1 MMKVVQRYLRVL
13 GLVVLT
19 GCFSG
24 FTQAQD
30 KPFDHAETGFELT
43 GGHNFVPC
51 ESCHV
56 GGQFAGT
63 PTECVACHSI
73 NGRFNATPKPVE
85 HIFTSERC
93 DTCHSAISWQ
103 AVPVVDHH
111 EVFGRCENC
120 HNNIIVSGK
129 PVDHIPVHNQCSDC
143 HSDLSWQPA
152 RMNHDNVGDNC
163 VSCHNNINALGQ
175 PAGHIPVLREECGG
189 CHFTSFFNPVREVNH
204 DLLSEDCASCHFG
217 QFAETVF
224 PPNHIAV
231 LPVCREC
238 HNTNAFVPVD
248 QVNHDFLVS
257 DDCQSCHA
265 ADKPMTHINI
275 QQNAP
280 CDACH
285 ISKEVWPSVPVV
297 DHEWVVGTC
306 RSCHDGVTARGQH
319 PQHIP
324 TGALECSVC
333 HNTTAFSSDVSF

>member
-56 GGQFAGT
+56 GGQFDGT

-129 PVDHIPVHNQCSDC
+129 PVDHIPAPNECADC
-143 HSDLSWQPA
+143 HSDLSWQPV
-152 RMNHDNVGDNC
+152 RFSHDNVGDNC
-163 VSCHNNINALGQ
+163 VSCHDNFRAQGKPPN
-175 PAGHIPVLREECGG
+175 HIPASSQCGG
-189 CHFTSFFNPVREVNH
+189 CHSTVAFQPV
-204 DLLSEDCASCHFG
+204 
-217 QFAETVF
+217 
-224 PPNHIAV
+224 I
-231 LPVCREC
+231 
-238 HNTNAFVPVD
+238 
-248 QVNHDFLVS
+248 VNHDFVEGT
-257 DDCQSCHA
+257 CFSCHNNNIA
-265 ADKPMTHINI
+265 LGWPQDHISA
-275 QQNAP
+275 QPQ

-285 ISKEVWPSVPVV
+285 RNTVAFAPVPAENVNHDYVIGACFDCHNNQVAPGQPMNHIPVREPLCGNCHSTEVWSPPVRI
-297 DHEWVVGTC
+297 DP
-306 RSCHDGVTARGQH
+306 D
-319 PQHIP
+319 
-324 TGALECSVC
+324 LL
-333 HNTTAFSSDVSF
+333 AF